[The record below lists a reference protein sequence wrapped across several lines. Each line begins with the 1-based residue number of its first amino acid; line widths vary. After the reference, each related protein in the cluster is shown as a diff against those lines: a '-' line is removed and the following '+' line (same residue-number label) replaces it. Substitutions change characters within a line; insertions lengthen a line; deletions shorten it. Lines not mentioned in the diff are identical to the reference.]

1 MNERRVGPGVG
12 EVGVGGESVGEPAYA
27 GRAPRVVRGDAGA
40 GEGGGGGEGEGLVV
54 PAEVEE
60 VEVGGDGSCE
70 GRSDRD
76 GVRREHHVVLQDQD
90 VGKFPALGVAE
101 SGEVREEATDG
112 AGVPVLGVEVARLGE
127 LAFREGR
134 TVHAGNPCE
143 SGGGGKVIRSRVRRW
158 ERNWAL
164 REGQCNDGRG

>member
-1 MNERRVGPGVG
+1 M
-12 EVGVGGESVGEPAYA
+12 
-27 GRAPRVVRGDAGA
+27 
-40 GEGGGGGEGEGLVV
+40 V
-54 PAEVEE
+54 PAEEEE

-101 SGEVREEATDG
+101 SGEVREEATDVATAPG
-112 AGVPVLGVEVARLGE
+112 FQYLELKLLALGSEQGSLSERAAPSTPEIRVRVE
-127 LAFREGR
+127 EG
-134 TVHAGNPCE
+134 G
-143 SGGGGKVIRSRVRRW
+143 RSRVRRW

-164 REGQCNDGRG
+164 REGRRERLM

>member
-1 MNERRVGPGVG
+1 M
-12 EVGVGGESVGEPAYA
+12 
-27 GRAPRVVRGDAGA
+27 
-40 GEGGGGGEGEGLVV
+40 V

-101 SGEVREEATDG
+101 SGEVREETTKATDG

-127 LAFREGR
+127 RARLAFREGR

-143 SGGGGKVIRSRVRRW
+143 SGGGGKVEGPEVGEELGFAGGATGEVDVRHV
-158 ERNWAL
+158 EEDVDGGHGD
-164 REGQCNDGRG
+164 EGRAGWR

>member
-1 MNERRVGPGVG
+1 M
-12 EVGVGGESVGEPAYA
+12 
-27 GRAPRVVRGDAGA
+27 
-40 GEGGGGGEGEGLVV
+40 V

-60 VEVGGDGSCE
+60 VEVGGDGSCV

-101 SGEVREEATDG
+101 SGEVREEATDVATAPG
-112 AGVPVLGVEVARLGE
+112 FQYLELKLRASPSLGSEQGSLSERAAPSTPGIRVRVE
-127 LAFREGR
+127 EG
-134 TVHAGNPCE
+134 G
-143 SGGGGKVIRSRVRRW
+143 RSRVRRW